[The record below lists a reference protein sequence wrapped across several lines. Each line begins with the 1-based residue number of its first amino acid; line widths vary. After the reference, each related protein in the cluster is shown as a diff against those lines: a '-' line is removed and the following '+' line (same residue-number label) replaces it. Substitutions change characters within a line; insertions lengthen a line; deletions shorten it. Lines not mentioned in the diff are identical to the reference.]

1 MLWSLLLPGSW
12 RVISEIPAGAD
23 AFELGELNEGCG
35 ESSPR
40 DGASLVGDEDELL
53 WRNTVV
59 GGDRGL
65 ESSG

>member
-1 MLWSLLLPGSW
+1 MP
-12 RVISEIPAGAD
+12 VGAE
-23 AFELGELNEGCG
+23 AFELGELVEGGG

-40 DGASLVGDEDELL
+40 DDASLVGDEDGLL
-53 WRNTVV
+53 WRNTVG